1 MVLVFADYC
10 FCKVKLNYNSLSRLT
25 IHSAVASVINAAT
38 CSLFE
43 SSSASDN
50 SVVVFI
56 RIWLAI
62 YSKASLYP
70 FKRSNFDLHCKIM
83 AVFCFKSTFN
93 FWFFWNYLS
102 HFEVQSF
109 MILDYSC
116 FEKVKLFLLFVNS
129 FNFCFISLVFSFHS
143 LNSFNSI
150 VLLLLL
156 GILCCSMYCLW
167 SRSIA
172 AVC

>member
-1 MVLVFADYC
+1 MALVFADYC

-38 CSLFE
+38 CSLFD
-43 SSSASDN
+43 SSSASEYFYCK
-50 SVVVFI
+50 SVVV
-56 RIWLAI
+56 WLAI

-70 FKRSNFDLHCKIM
+70 FKRSNFDLHCKIV

-102 HFEVQSF
+102 HFEVQSD

-116 FEKVKLFLLFVNS
+116 YEKVRLFLLFVNS
-129 FNFCFISLVFSFHS
+129 FNFCFISLVFFFHS
-143 LNSFNSI
+143 LNS
-150 VLLLLL
+150 LMLLLL